1 MERSPPPF
9 FKQGPSAQARLGFF
23 AVLAI
28 ALLVLD
34 VRFKML
40 DKVRLVLGT
49 VLYPVQT
56 VLLTPRDMW
65 RGGSSYFV
73 NQRTLQNENAALK
86 LAVIQLGLQAQ
97 RSMQLELEN
106 NHLKQLHTL
115 GENRYPHSVMA
126 EILYETRD
134 PFLRRL
140 VLSKGSQQGV
150 TAGMPVLDQQGIVGQ
165 ITRVF
170 PFSSEMRL
178 ITDKEQAIP
187 VQVARNGLRAIAYG
201 GQQAEMLEI
210 RFIASNADIQ
220 PNDLL
225 ITSGIDGIYPAGL
238 AVAKVVQVERSGSF
252 GFAKIW
258 CKPVAGVQQ
267 HRHLL
272 ILLSKNDHPE
282 PLPKE
287 GTHLERKTSSS
298 HRSAINHPSSI
309 PAPSTQGE
317 QRP

>member
-40 DKVRLVLGT
+40 DQLRLALGT

-65 RGGSSYFV
+65 RGGTSYFV

-97 RSMQLELEN
+97 RNVQLELEN
-106 NHLKQLHTL
+106 GQLKRLHTL
-115 GENRYPHSVMA
+115 RESRYPQSVIA

-134 PFLRRL
+134 PFVRRL
-140 VLSKGSQQGV
+140 ALSKGSQQGV
-150 TAGMPVLDQQGIVGQ
+150 AAGMPVLDQQGIVGQ

-238 AVAKVVQVERSGSF
+238 AVAQVLQVERSGNF

-258 CKPVAGVQQ
+258 CKPVTGVQQ

-272 ILLSKNDHPE
+272 ILLAKNDHPE
-282 PLPKE
+282 PLPKD
-287 GTHLERKTSSS
+287 GTHLERKTSPS
-298 HRSAINHPSSI
+298 HRSTIKNPSSI
-309 PAPSTQGE
+309 SASSTQGE